1 LAKLTFGGWQ
11 KKKKSWREFN
21 LANDRKQLNDMIF
34 IWWMTKKNLILF

>member
-1 LAKLTFGGWQ
+1 LADG